1 MYLKINYKIIILI
14 SLTFSLMV
22 GSKFYGFGHDY
33 YIAYHEQNITW
44 GAWHDMMGW
53 RISTLTIYDKH
64 IGVHLVSFILSLS
77 FGILLKKFFEI
88 KGLKSLFIFT
98 LIYILSLHTW
108 PIIMST
114 SNAMRQGITM
124 SLIFISF
131 SYLLESK
138 NFKSFFFIFISI
150 FTHKSGII
158 FLIIFFNVFLIKFL
172 LSFIKKNKGTNFI
185 YFIYSVFLCVSFYYL
200 LLLSKNVDIY
210 YSRIIEGD
218 YRYPFVIISF
228 MYVMIFSYK
237 IKFLQNNDVILFL
250 YLFCFSVQSVLF
262 LGLNWEY
269 ERFMMMMTLPI
280 ILAFCILLNK
290 RSTYFYLIFSISSL
304 LSLTIYNGM
313 YKSLT

>member
-1 MYLKINYKIIILI
+1 MYLKINYKIVILI
-14 SLTFSLMV
+14 SLSFSLLV

-44 GAWHDMMGW
+44 GAWHDSMGW
-53 RISTLTIYDKH
+53 RISTLAIFDKH

-77 FGILLKKFFEI
+77 FGILLKKFFEF
-88 KGLKSLFIFT
+88 KGLKSVFIFT
-98 LIYILSLHTW
+98 LIYILGLHTW

-124 SLIFISF
+124 SLVFISL

-158 FLIIFFNVFLIKFL
+158 FLLIFFNIFLINFI
-172 LSFIKKNKGTNFI
+172 LSFVKKDKYTNFI
-185 YFIYSVFLCVSFYYL
+185 YFIYSVFLCFSFYYL
-200 LLLSKNVDIY
+200 LLFNKNVDIVF
-210 YSRIIEGD
+210 SRIIEGD
-218 YRYPFVIISF
+218 YRFPFMVISF
-228 MYVMIFSYK
+228 IYVLIFSYK
-237 IKFLQNNDVILFL
+237 FKFLQNNNVILFL
-250 YLFCFSVQSVLF
+250 YLFCFSVQAVLF

-280 ILAFCILLNK
+280 MLAFCTLLNK
-290 RSTYFYLIFSISSL
+290 RSSYLYLIFSFSSL

-313 YKSLT
+313 FKSLT